1 MIKLVLV
8 RHGQSEWNLENRFTG
23 WTDVELSPKGIQ
35 EAKEAGIALKN
46 KGYHFDL
53 AYSSVLKR
61 AEDTLDFILKEMG
74 EENIPIK
81 RSWKL
86 NERHYG
92 ALQGLNKDETRKKYG
107 DEQVLLWRRSTDVRP
122 PELDE
127 NDERYPGNDPKYTDL
142 TKDELPKT
150 ENLIDT
156 IKRVTE
162 YWKSDIEP
170 DIKNGKN
177 VIIVAHGNSLRG
189 LMKYLDNISDE
200 DVIKFWNKNEK
211 KIKPWYNEVRQD
223 DDIIVSGSTD
233 FLLDEIMK
241 RMGIKNYVG
250 SSIDKKTGKFKRLCF
265 LENKVKIFNELY
277 PNAHID
283 NFYTDSMNDKA
294 MMDIADHVYL
304 VNGNKIE
311 QIK

>member
-127 NDERYPGNDPKYTDL
+127 NDA
-142 TKDELPKT
+142 
-150 ENLIDT
+150 

-200 DVIKFWNKNEK
+200 DVIKLEIQTGNPICYELDDNL
-211 KIKPWYNEVRQD
+211 KPIRHY
-223 DDIIVSGSTD
+223 
-233 FLLDEIMK
+233 
-241 RMGIKNYVG
+241 YV
-250 SSIDKKTGKFKRLCF
+250 K
-265 LENKVKIFNELY
+265 ENK
-277 PNAHID
+277 
-283 NFYTDSMNDKA
+283 
-294 MMDIADHVYL
+294 
-304 VNGNKIE
+304 
-311 QIK
+311 